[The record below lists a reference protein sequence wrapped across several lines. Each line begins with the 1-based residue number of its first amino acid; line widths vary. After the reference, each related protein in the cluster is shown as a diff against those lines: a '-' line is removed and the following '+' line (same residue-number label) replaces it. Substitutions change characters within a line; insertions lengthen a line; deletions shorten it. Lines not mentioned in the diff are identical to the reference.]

1 VRRPPGGF
9 IVPWKGGGD
18 RPWQQ
23 EATDMTLDIRPID
36 PARPDFVGEAHGDY
50 DLRQA
55 DAAMVK
61 AIEAAMDT
69 YAVMVFHGQPFTDD
83 QQLAFG
89 QKFGRLEVSRSSV
102 NPDRKLRFDNRL
114 SDISNLDHDG
124 RVLAAENRKFMS
136 SLASRMWHS
145 DSSYKPVTAKYS
157 MLNARVVPSWGG
169 QTEFAD
175 MRAAYDALSPRTQ
188 ARVEDLV
195 ALHSQKFSR
204 EKLGFSDF
212 SASELELNKPQP
224 QPIVRTHPGSGR
236 KTLFLAAHAG
246 EVRGMTVPEGRM
258 LLLDLIEHA
267 TQREFTYR
275 HEWTVG
281 DLVIWDNRCVMH
293 RGRDYD
299 REEVRDMRRVTV
311 GNDVVTPEQQHAIDE
326 QRRHEE
332 ARLRQA
338 G

>member
-1 VRRPPGGF
+1 MSTPATSLDVRPANPAHPDFFGECVSPIDLRTAGDW
-9 IVPWKGGGD
+9 IVPAVEK
-18 RPWQQ
+18 
-23 EATDMTLDIRPID
+23 
-36 PARPDFVGEAHGDY
+36 
-50 DLRQA
+50 
-55 DAAMVK
+55 
-61 AIEAAMDT
+61 AMDKFG
-69 YAVMVFHGQPFTDD
+69 VMVFHNQPFTDD

-89 QKFGRLEVSRSSV
+89 QRFGRLEVSRSSV

-114 SDISNLDHDG
+114 SDISNVDVNG
-124 RVLAAENRKFMS
+124 GVMAADNRKFMS

-157 MLNARVVPSWGG
+157 MLNARVIPSWGG

-175 MRAAYDALSPRTQ
+175 MRAAYDALPPRLK
-188 ARVEDLV
+188 AKVEDLA

-204 EKLGFSDF
+204 EKLGFDNF
-212 SASELELNKPQP
+212 AANEQELNKPEAKR
-224 QPIVRTHPGSGR
+224 IVQVHPGSQR

-246 EVRGMTVPEGRM
+246 EVVGLNLPEGRM

-267 TQREFTYR
+267 TQREFTHR
-275 HEWTVG
+275 HEWQVG

-311 GNDVVTPEQQHAIDE
+311 GNDVQTPEQLRAIEE
-326 QRRHEE
+326 QRRLEE
-332 ARLRQA
+332 VRLRLAA